1 MAWDPAQYLKFQ
13 AERFAPFA
21 DLLQLVRV
29 RPGLRVVDLGC
40 GTGELTARLAEALP
54 GSDVLGLDSAPRM
67 LERARKHERPGLR
80 FEQGD
85 LRELQGEWDLIF
97 SHAAIQWADDHE
109 SLLPALWSRLAPGGQ
124 LAVQIPAN
132 HDHFTHVT
140 IAALARE
147 APFAAALGGWTRE
160 SPVLPVERYAE
171 ILHACGAEEITAVLK
186 VYPHLLADA
195 DALLEWTKGTTMV
208 PYLERLPAGLHD
220 GFLRRYRDR
229 LRARFPER
237 PVFYGFKRILFAG
250 SRR

>member
-1 MAWDPAQYLKFQ
+1 MAWDPTQYLKFQ

-21 DLLQLVRV
+21 DLMQLVRV
-29 RPGLRVVDLGC
+29 RPGLHVVDLGC
-40 GTGELTARLAEALP
+40 GTGELTAQLAEALP
-54 GSDVLGLDSAPRM
+54 GSSVLGLDSSPRM
-67 LERARKHERPGLR
+67 LERAQQFERAGLH
-80 FEQGD
+80 FEKGD
-85 LRELQGEWDLIF
+85 LRDLGGRWDLVF

-109 SLLPALWSRLAPGGQ
+109 ALIPAIWSRLAPGGQ

-140 IAALARE
+140 IAELASE
-147 APFAAALGGWTRE
+147 APFADALGGWTRE

-171 ILHACGAEEITAVLK
+171 ILHACGAEEISAILK

-208 PYLERLPAGLHD
+208 PYLERLPAELHD
-220 GFLRRYRDR
+220 EFLRRYRDR

-250 SRR
+250 SRP